1 VRLTSIDGLVRIEVV
16 DDGIG
21 GADIGA
27 GSGLLGLADR
37 IETVGGRFGIQSPP
51 GGGTCVWAEVDL
63 EGA

>member
-1 VRLTSIDGLVRIEVV
+1 MRLTSIESVVRIEVV

-37 IETVGGRFGIQSPP
+37 IETVGGRFGVQSQA
-51 GGGTCVWAEVDL
+51 GGGTCIWAEVDL
-63 EGA
+63 ESD